1 MKMKN
6 TANKGAEWYAERIAC
21 LAEFTT
27 SERYEVLRRTVAMR
41 TRYMTVLAENMYHGQ
56 NAAALIRHCEAF
68 GVQEM
73 HTVET
78 LCRFEPNPDIVRG
91 TDQWVDVRR
100 HPSTGEA
107 LAALRSAGYRIV
119 ATTPHREDVTPETFD
134 VAAGPFALVF
144 GTEHAGISDEVIAGA
159 DEFLRIPMCG
169 MVESLN
175 VSASA
180 AILIY
185 MLSERM
191 RLTVGEWRM
200 TDAQQAE
207 TLFGWMR
214 RSVKDADAILAGVS
228 VSNVG
233 HCNPAV
239 VRAVQEQAA
248 RYMHVMVY
256 GELVETPQVEYASKL
271 ASLLP
276 GGLESVY
283 FVNSGAEAVE
293 GALKLAK
300 RFTGRTELISM
311 RRAYHGS
318 THGSMSMMGAPEGEE
333 WKGAFRPL
341 LPDVQAIEFNDFD
354 ALNRI
359 TRRTAC
365 VLAEPVQGEAG
376 VRTPAPG
383 YLEALRRRCD
393 EVGALLVF
401 DEIQTGMG
409 RTGELFAMLK
419 YGVTP
424 DIVCLAKAFGGG
436 MPLGAF
442 VARREIMDT
451 LQTDPVLGHIT
462 TFGGHPVCCAAGL
475 AALNY
480 LLDNKVVEQAE
491 AKGALY
497 ETLLGSHP
505 AVREIRRS
513 GLLMAV
519 ELGESAKL
527 YRTMELFKD
536 AGILSDWF
544 LFCDT
549 AFRISPPLTISG
561 EEVRESAA
569 LIRECLDRLR

>member
-1 MKMKN
+1 M
-6 TANKGAEWYAERIAC
+6 
-21 LAEFTT
+21 
-27 SERYEVLRRTVAMR
+27 
-41 TRYMTVLAENMYHGQ
+41 
-56 NAAALIRHCEAF
+56 
-68 GVQEM
+68 
-73 HTVET
+73 
-78 LCRFEPNPDIVRG
+78 
-91 TDQWVDVRR
+91 
-100 HPSTGEA
+100 
-107 LAALRSAGYRIV
+107 
-119 ATTPHREDVTPETFD
+119 
-134 VAAGPFALVF
+134 
-144 GTEHAGISDEVIAGA
+144 
-159 DEFLRIPMCG
+159 
-169 MVESLN
+169 
-175 VSASA
+175 
-180 AILIY
+180 
-185 MLSERM
+185 
-191 RLTVGEWRM
+191 
-200 TDAQQAE
+200 
-207 TLFGWMR
+207 
-214 RSVKDADAILAGVS
+214 
-228 VSNVG
+228 SNVG

-239 VRAVQEQAA
+239 VKAVQEQAA

-256 GELVETPQVEYASKL
+256 GELVETPQVEYAAKV
-271 ASLLP
+271 ASLLS
-276 GGLESVY
+276 GGLSSLY

-300 RFTGRTELISM
+300 RYTGRTELVSM

-341 LPDVQAIEFNDFD
+341 LPDVQAIEFNDFGE
-354 ALNRI
+354 LERI

-376 VRTPAPG
+376 VRPPVPG

-409 RTGELFAMLK
+409 RTGALFAMLK

-442 VARREIMDT
+442 VSRPEIMQT
-451 LQTDPVLGHIT
+451 LQENPVLGHIT

-480 LLDNKVVEQAE
+480 LLDNKVVEGVE
-491 AKGALY
+491 AKGTLY
-497 ETLLGSHP
+497 AQLLGNHP

-513 GLLMAV
+513 GLLLAV
-519 ELGESAKL
+519 ELGEPQKL
-527 YRTMELFKD
+527 YRIMELFKQ

-549 AFRISPPLTISG
+549 AFRISPPLTIS
-561 EEVRESAA
+561 EEEIRGSAA
-569 LIRECLDRLR
+569 LILKCLDELG